1 MSYRFPVIRRR
12 GEKILPAF
20 SPAGTIFQV
29 ISGERDASSS
39 GCNESELSR
48 GDREIEGVTRIDLSQ
63 ARETRS
69 RSRNPLRRTPSL
81 PPPRAL
87 LHRIAETRETRA
99 RVSFL
104 SFAPASRCSFSVTMT
119 SRRAG
124 ISHARSTIIA
134 SRVDSATR
142 CGSAFLINERDARC

>member
-29 ISGERDASSS
+29 ISGERDAGSS

-48 GDREIEGVTRIDLSQ
+48 GDREIEGVTRIDFSQ

-69 RSRNPLRRTPSL
+69 RSRNPLRHPRCL
-81 PPPRAL
+81 PRAL
-87 LHRIAETRETRA
+87 CCIVSRGNSRDTREGVISQLRPRVALLVFSDNDVTSSRDLA
-99 RVSFL
+99 REVGNYRL
-104 SFAPASRCSFSVTMT
+104 A
-119 SRRAG
+119 RR
-124 ISHARSTIIA
+124 
-134 SRVDSATR
+134 
-142 CGSAFLINERDARC
+142 FRDAMRISIFN